1 RMTALAAT
9 ASNTLLIS
17 SSDSRDISANR
28 PPKPTFGARS
38 AKSNNDEP
46 TTAPNNVRRNTPRPG
61 SVAKAWTEV
70 STPDR
75 TRKAPNKETEN
86 VLMASSTVQ
95 FLKLPRFSVTAKE
108 WINAV
113 PINQGTNDEFST
125 GSQNHQPPQPSSKYA
140 HQLPKAIPS
149 VRNNHAAV
157 AHGRDHRAH
166 V

>member
-1 RMTALAAT
+1 
-9 ASNTLLIS
+9 
-17 SSDSRDISANR
+17 
-28 PPKPTFGARS
+28 
-38 AKSNNDEP
+38 
-46 TTAPNNVRRNTPRPG
+46 
-61 SVAKAWTEV
+61 
-70 STPDR
+70 
-75 TRKAPNKETEN
+75 EN

-113 PINQGTNDEFST
+113 PINHGTNDEFST

-166 V
+166 VESSWPASSAAMANAKTTENPTYPM